1 MDIAKGSA
9 VKAGFSKMDANSIE
23 TLIRKG
29 IPDAEVSIT
38 DLRGDGTRLSA
49 TVIAAC
55 FQGKPLLE
63 QHRMVH
69 AALGPHIGETIHALH
84 ITTRCGG

>member
-1 MDIAKGSA
+1 
-9 VKAGFSKMDANSIE
+9 MDAASIQA
-23 TLIRKG
+23 LIRKG
-29 IPDAEVSIT
+29 IPGAEVKVD

-49 TVIAAC
+49 TVVSAH

-69 AALGPHIGETIHALH
+69 AALGPHIGETIHSLH
-84 ITTRCGG
+84 ITTRAAVA